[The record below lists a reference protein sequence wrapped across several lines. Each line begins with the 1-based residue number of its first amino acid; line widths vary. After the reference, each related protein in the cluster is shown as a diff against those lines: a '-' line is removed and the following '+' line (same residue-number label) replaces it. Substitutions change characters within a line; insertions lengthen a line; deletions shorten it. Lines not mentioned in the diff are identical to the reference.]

1 MKKTNVTKLLLSL
14 CMVFTIIFT
23 NTSRS
28 TIPQDNSNQMQLFA
42 EDSPYWGYEEE

>member
-14 CMVFTIIFT
+14 SMVFTIIFT
-23 NTSRS
+23 NTTIS
-28 TIPQDNSNQMQLFA
+28 TIPQDNNNYVQLFA